1 MDEATRKELLQR
13 VDGRRGLT
21 PLLLLALGLI
31 LLVSPLGIVEG
42 LLSPEHWLG
51 LTRFFLGILF
61 IYLAGLVLERQH
73 QTGLLRQVLES
84 NEELMSE
91 LLGQDYRKKRG
102 VELLISMLATTE
114 SVEAKERIRSQLQRL
129 SGKDYPAEFA
139 PWDRWWQEN
148 KDSGSFSGKTE
159 ADS

>member
-1 MDEATRKELLQR
+1 MDTATRKEILQR

-21 PLLLLALGLI
+21 PLLLLALGLF
-31 LLVSPLGIVEG
+31 LMVSQLGIVDG
-42 LLSPEHWLG
+42 LLNPEHWLR

-73 QTGLLRQVLES
+73 QTGLLRKVLES

-102 VELLISMLATTE
+102 VELLISMLATSE
-114 SVEAKERIRSQLQRL
+114 NAEAKERIRSELQRL

-148 KDSGSFSGKTE
+148 KYSGSFSGNTE
-159 ADS
+159 DDS